1 MSTITN
7 LQVKLYSTQEDEP
20 VNPVNPDIPDTGG
33 DEEIDGPGT
42 GLFTVIDTTNGQDS
56 NGIDIAPI
64 AFSLFAILIILAFGI
79 PKLIKKIHGKNAERY
94 DLNSKKFR
102 NFRFLSTILA
112 SSSLLVG
119 LVTTAFGL
127 APNLDPLDVEAA
139 EKVVID
145 APILDTNNIAVVHST
160 IKLPASVNG
169 SRLYISS
176 KYTSLV
182 DINNPKYQ
190 IPSIT
195 EKGKLTDNTY
205 GIYIGKDK
213 PSADSEFYPIYDLAK
228 LYSIFETTSQNA
240 ETVDIWYGVR
250 SKSNKE
256 ATYSVDLTVEATEG
270 LRIMQEMTPEVCA
283 ELKVGVMDYKFL
295 DIRDDKV
302 YNVARYEDG
311 NCWMVDTLDLDL
323 STGTT
328 LTSAN
333 TNLPEGTTYTPNTN
347 TTTNIEIWEY
357 ANPFSDEYKPKL
369 MEYTR
374 LRLNLRSAE
383 CNEDNE
389 RWCKEEGEEGYD
401 EWMSTKNYI
410 SDLITGSYPYVW
422 DKNYTPDS
430 WFPLTEEDI
439 VFLREKLLNFFGV
452 EELTEKEKEWNN
464 SFNDI
469 INDSAQNV
477 LIHKWDEFWQGDCNA
492 ITAGDEFADADSYK
506 SWCREQVDRY
516 KTLLYDE
523 AFKSGEYKDFP
534 HYSLDTTNQSDGNY
548 YNLLS
553 ATAGTLETHYNT
565 PSAENDYDSSAYF
578 TTSGSICP
586 ANWHLA
592 TKTDFKHIMSANKV
606 QVINEGDGMTV
617 YDKKLSASSN
627 FLTNNGFYL
636 AVDDDEF
643 FSSISDIFPAPGVHK
658 EISIPDEYVEQIGLS
673 HATLES
679 LSNIG
684 YYIEMDVAGGGSL
697 AQSLSD
703 YNSMIRNGLSV
714 RCVADSEFSLSFDG
728 NSDSD
733 VSNLPGAKKEKKT
746 EENEETGVTF
756 TIPDTV
762 PTRADGVEFM
772 GWATSKTN
780 AANFIASY
788 QPGDEITVYGMVT
801 LYAVWNIE
809 APYKTPKAIYT
820 ENRYLTFVYDKKRYA
835 VGSTFRTDAGSS
847 KITEVFHEDAF
858 KYTPLT
864 TAFGFDNMGNILND
878 TSTAEQYFPGWSTIH
893 FGQDSDGDGKK
904 EILGEEVA
912 RYDQIDFEASFKD
925 YKPENTQFWFALNW
939 TADYSN
945 TTNINVSEVKNMLGM
960 FMWDMNA
967 EFKVNPETGKKEIDT
982 EGTTTSM
989 SLDFTGWDT
998 SKVENMSTMF
1008 AGFLATNIY
1017 RELKGI
1023 EDLDVSNVTNMY
1035 GMFEYTR
1042 GLKNDQI
1049 EQPEPLKID
1058 LSKWNTSKVEN
1069 MAETFY
1075 GTGGLGSEADAI
1087 SLMISGVSNWNTSS
1101 VTNMDSTFRGS
1112 YLAYDSLD
1120 LSAWDTSK
1128 VTNMHGM
1135 FANLHAEKPEGKT
1148 TTLNLS
1154 GWNTSNVTN
1163 MSGMFGDATN
1173 PDQLGRGSGSHVD
1186 ELNLTSV
1193 IKPINGKFYKT
1204 GWDIRKVETMDRM
1217 FSRGDYT
1224 TIYANRDWSSTS
1236 ASTTEIFKNSDNL
1249 VGGNGTTNKNGSY
1262 YKTIAYARPD
1272 GGPDSATPGLFT
1284 DPYATIEEYEPEDTY
1299 EYYGTSSGEPDT
1311 TTEPGTTEPSTGTT
1325 SPNSTEEPTGPLG
1338 VINRARVEY
1347 TDTALIIVIGTS
1359 IALVITGA
1367 LAIYFIEKKNRE
1379 DDEDEF

>member
-1 MSTITN
+1 MSKITN
-7 LQVKLYSTQEDEP
+7 LRVNLYSTQEEP
-20 VNPVNPDIPDTGG
+20 INPVNPDIPDTG
-33 DEEIDGPGT
+33 DPDT
-42 GLFTVIDTTNGQDS
+42 GLFTVLDVTNGQDGT
-56 NGIDIAPI
+56 NIDIAPI
-64 AFSLFAILIILAFGI
+64 AFTAFVLLIVVAFVL
-79 PKLIKKIHGKNAERY
+79 PKLIKKIHRKDSERY
-94 DLNSKKFR
+94 DLNSKGFR

-112 SSSLLVG
+112 SFSLLIG
-119 LVTTAFGL
+119 LVSTAMGYV
-127 APNLDPLDVEAA
+127 PQKVDNLPIDAA
-139 EKVVID
+139 KKVTID
-145 APILDTNNIAVVHST
+145 APILDTNDIAVVHST
-160 IKLPASVNG
+160 VKIPAG
-169 SRLYISS
+169 SGDNTKLYITSTSS
-176 KYTSLV
+176 DLV
-182 DINNPKYQ
+182 DIHNPAHK

-195 EKGKLTDNTY
+195 EKGTLQDNTY
-205 GIYIGKDK
+205 GIYVGKDK
-213 PSADSEFYPIYDLAK
+213 PSANSEFYPVYSDDKGI
-228 LYSIFETTSQNA
+228 YSIFQADTTKET
-240 ETVDIWYGVR
+240 TVDIWYGVR
-250 SKSNKE
+250 SKSNKA
-256 ATYSVDLTVEATEG
+256 ATYETNLTVEALNVG
-270 LRIMQEMTPEVCA
+270 RYALQEMTPELCA
-283 ELKVGVMDYKFL
+283 SFEQGIYDLYEMYDS
-295 DIRDDKV
+295 RDGKV
-302 YNVARYEDG
+302 YGVARYEDG
-311 NCWMVDTLDLDL
+311 NCWMVSTLDLDL

-328 LTSAN
+328 LTSAD

-374 LRLNLRSAE
+374 LRLNLISAE

-410 SDLITGSYPYVW
+410 SDLITGNYPYVW

-439 VFLREKLLNFFGV
+439 AFLREKLLNFFGV
-452 EELTEKEKEWNN
+452 EELTEKEKQWNN
-464 SFNDI
+464 SFNDV
-469 INDSAQNV
+469 INNSAQNV

-492 ITAGDEFADADSYK
+492 ITAGDEFADADNYK

-516 KTLLYDE
+516 TTLLYDG

-534 HYSLDTTNQSDGNY
+534 HYSLDATNQADGNY

-553 ATAGTLETHYNT
+553 ATAGTFEIHYNT
-565 PSAENDYDSSAYF
+565 PSAENNYDSSAYY

-606 QVINEGDGMTV
+606 QAIDEGDGMTV

-643 FSSISDIFPAPGVHK
+643 FENLSDILPAPGVHK

-673 HATLES
+673 HATIES

-684 YYIEMDVAGGGSL
+684 YYIEMDVAGGGSQV
-697 AQSLSD
+697 QSLSN
-703 YNSMIRNGLSV
+703 YGSMFRNGLSV

-733 VSNLPGAKKEKKT
+733 VSNLPEAKKEKKT
-746 EENEETGVTF
+746 GENEETGVTF

-772 GWATSKTN
+772 GWATSKAN

-820 ENRYLTFVYDKKRYA
+820 ENRYLTFVYDKKGYTI
-835 VGSTFRTDAGSS
+835 GSKFRTDAGSS

-858 KYTPLT
+858 KYTPIA
-864 TAFGFDNMGNILND
+864 TAFDLNNMGNILED
-878 TSTAEQYFPGWSTIH
+878 TSTAEQYFPGWSAIH
-893 FGQDSDGDGKK
+893 FGQDSDGDGKI

-925 YKPENTQFWFALNW
+925 YKPESTQFWFALNW

-967 EFKVNPETGKKEIDT
+967 EFKVDPETGKKEIDT
-982 EGTTTSM
+982 EGITSSM

-998 SKVENMSTMF
+998 SKVENMSIMF

-1069 MAETFY
+1069 MAEV
-1075 GTGGLGSEADAI
+1075 A
-1087 SLMISGVSNWNTSS
+1087 
-1101 VTNMDSTFRGS
+1101 
-1112 YLAYDSLD
+1112 
-1120 LSAWDTSK
+1120 
-1128 VTNMHGM
+1128 
-1135 FANLHAEKPEGKT
+1135 
-1148 TTLNLS
+1148 
-1154 GWNTSNVTN
+1154 
-1163 MSGMFGDATN
+1163 
-1173 PDQLGRGSGSHVD
+1173 
-1186 ELNLTSV
+1186 
-1193 IKPINGKFYKT
+1193 
-1204 GWDIRKVETMDRM
+1204 
-1217 FSRGDYT
+1217 
-1224 TIYANRDWSSTS
+1224 
-1236 ASTTEIFKNSDNL
+1236 
-1249 VGGNGTTNKNGSY
+1249 
-1262 YKTIAYARPD
+1262 
-1272 GGPDSATPGLFT
+1272 
-1284 DPYATIEEYEPEDTY
+1284 
-1299 EYYGTSSGEPDT
+1299 
-1311 TTEPGTTEPSTGTT
+1311 
-1325 SPNSTEEPTGPLG
+1325 
-1338 VINRARVEY
+1338 
-1347 TDTALIIVIGTS
+1347 
-1359 IALVITGA
+1359 
-1367 LAIYFIEKKNRE
+1367 
-1379 DDEDEF
+1379 